1 MTLKANTIFLPEE
14 SLTGDIEASL
24 NVFFKR
30 SIIFWGFLT
39 HFKLKY
45 KITCKG
51 EHNTQCPVVSLM
63 F

>member
-30 SIIFWGFLT
+30 SIIFGGFLA

-45 KITCKG
+45 IIRLHVKENIIYF
-51 EHNTQCPVVSLM
+51 VLLYY
-63 F
+63 